1 MSEDNFQINTLK
13 DFLQKLLNNLN
24 ILSNDDLFNKM
35 VKKDHHKYTPS
46 MQGFYYE
53 ALCKLLIISKCVNG
67 IDYISVKNGRN
78 TSINNLLNFQN
89 FNEKIRINCYKIGV

>member
-35 VKKDHHKYTPS
+35 VKKES
-46 MQGFYYE
+46 
-53 ALCKLLIISKCVNG
+53 S
-67 IDYISVKNGRN
+67 
-78 TSINNLLNFQN
+78 
-89 FNEKIRINCYKIGV
+89 

>member
-1 MSEDNFQINTLK
+1 
-13 DFLQKLLNNLN
+13 
-24 ILSNDDLFNKM
+24 
-35 VKKDHHKYTPS
+35 

-89 FNEKIRINCYKIGV
+89 FNEKNKN